1 MTSSLLRRT
10 PFSNGH
16 GNRLDIMIPCAM
28 AVDTTPPT
36 CYFELEMGLE
46 PTTYGLQDRCATDCA
61 TPAHWALTRAKH
73 EYPARFR

>member
-1 MTSSLLRRT
+1 MRVTYFWSFFGHFRHKASHREGCLSLL
-10 PFSNGH
+10 PG
-16 GNRLDIMIPCAM
+16 
-28 AVDTTPPT
+28 V
-36 CYFELEMGLE
+36 FELEMGLE